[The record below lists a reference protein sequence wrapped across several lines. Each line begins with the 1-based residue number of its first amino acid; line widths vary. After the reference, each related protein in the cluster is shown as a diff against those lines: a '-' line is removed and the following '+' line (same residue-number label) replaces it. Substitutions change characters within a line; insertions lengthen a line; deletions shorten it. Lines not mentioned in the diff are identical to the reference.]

1 MTASGSGDEMK
12 PQAWTWSRTHFS
24 PTKLLVTTL
33 VTSPCAGVS
42 LVSLS
47 RKAREKHSADA
58 PVLTRLSCSHHRLS
72 AQSRDQHSTVA
83 GPGSARCGTLTAAG
97 GGGRGAAYLGL
108 SHSCPV
114 CCTGTTRQHS
124 NQFLNRQH
132 FFPQPALLG
141 QSQRSQLEQ
150 LSTNVTTFLLN
161 SLSFFSLFWVVTVS
175 ECVVSGRAGQA
186 GSDSHGGRGVLTG
199 EARLPGPAQ
208 HQVSSRGQLITP
220 TQCRHYSHCLDS

>member
-83 GPGSARCGTLTAAG
+83 GPGSARCGTVTAAG
-97 GGGRGAAYLGL
+97 GGLPRSVSQL
-108 SHSCPV
+108 SRLLHRHNPATFKSV
-114 CCTGTTRQHS
+114 SQQTT
-124 NQFLNRQH
+124 
-132 FFPQPALLG
+132 FFPSARTAG
-141 QSQRSQLEQ
+141 TITEI
-150 LSTNVTTFLLN
+150 TT
-161 SLSFFSLFWVVTVS
+161 
-175 ECVVSGRAGQA
+175 
-186 GSDSHGGRGVLTG
+186 
-199 EARLPGPAQ
+199 
-208 HQVSSRGQLITP
+208 
-220 TQCRHYSHCLDS
+220 

>member
-24 PTKLLVTTL
+24 PTNLLVTTL

-141 QSQRSQLEQ
+141 QSQRSQVIQ

-175 ECVVSGRAGQA
+175 ECVVSGLARPGLIHTAGAVFSPARPGSQA
-186 GSDSHGGRGVLTG
+186 RPNIRCHRGGSSLH
-199 EARLPGPAQ
+199 Q
-208 HQVSSRGQLITP
+208 HSVVITLIV
-220 TQCRHYSHCLDS
+220 

>member
-24 PTKLLVTTL
+24 PTNPLVTTL

-83 GPGSARCGTLTAAG
+83 GPGSARCGTVTAAG
-97 GGGRGAAYLGL
+97 GGGRGAGGGL
-108 SHSCPV
+108 PRSVSQLSRLLHRHNPATFKSV
-114 CCTGTTRQHS
+114 SQQTT
-124 NQFLNRQH
+124 
-132 FFPQPALLG
+132 FFPSARTAG
-141 QSQRSQLEQ
+141 TITEI
-150 LSTNVTTFLLN
+150 TT
-161 SLSFFSLFWVVTVS
+161 
-175 ECVVSGRAGQA
+175 
-186 GSDSHGGRGVLTG
+186 
-199 EARLPGPAQ
+199 
-208 HQVSSRGQLITP
+208 
-220 TQCRHYSHCLDS
+220 